1 MSNQHCSP
9 IMPPI
14 IKGKSIS
21 ELVIKLNAYP
31 HDRNLCLVNACSI
44 YLERTRLLRGNE
56 SSLFI
61 THQLKLPMLPL
72 WRLCKL
78 QGGVQQPPLPS
89 FMTGTVE
96 TAIKDF
102 LVFVS
107 CAISCLETSRD
118 FVVRL
123 MTRQNR
129 KLNDA

>member
-1 MSNQHCSP
+1 MSNQYCSP

-14 IKGKSIS
+14 IKGKSTS

-31 HDRNLCLVNACSI
+31 HDRNLCIVNACSV

-78 QGGVQQPPLPS
+78 QGAVQQPPLPS
-89 FMTGTVE
+89 FMTGILKKVLSF
-96 TAIKDF
+96 ADS
-102 LVFVS
+102 LS
-107 CAISCLETSRD
+107 
-118 FVVRL
+118 
-123 MTRQNR
+123 
-129 KLNDA
+129 